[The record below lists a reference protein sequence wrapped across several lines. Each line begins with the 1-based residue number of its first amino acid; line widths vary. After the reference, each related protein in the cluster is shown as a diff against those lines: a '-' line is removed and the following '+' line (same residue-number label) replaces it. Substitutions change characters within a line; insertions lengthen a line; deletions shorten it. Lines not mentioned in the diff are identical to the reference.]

1 VERFEQSSAA
11 LSDFPQLQQI
21 RLVSNDDKR
30 LHTSTAELEQN
41 SNCGHGRHHAK
52 SHTIVQPVLAQ
63 LASTRERQSASCR
76 ADSSAALVRSI
87 T

>member
-21 RLVSNDDKR
+21 RLVSNDEKR
-30 LHTSTAELEQN
+30 LHPSTSELEQN
-41 SNCGHGRHHAK
+41 SNCGHG
-52 SHTIVQPVLAQ
+52 HTIVQPVLAQ